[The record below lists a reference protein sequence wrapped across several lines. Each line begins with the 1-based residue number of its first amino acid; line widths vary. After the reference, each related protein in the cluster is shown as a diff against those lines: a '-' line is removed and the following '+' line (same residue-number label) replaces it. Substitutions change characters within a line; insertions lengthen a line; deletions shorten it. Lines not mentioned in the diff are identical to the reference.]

1 MHISGNI
8 YIYITRSY
16 QKKTIPASR
25 MASPTGIPAGGD
37 IFCNPE
43 PGTSSFWER
52 KKKKSAPEGALCIL
66 TSM

>member
-25 MASPTGIPAGGD
+25 MASPTDIPAASSSAATR
-37 IFCNPE
+37 NPE
-43 PGTSSFWER
+43 HLLSGREKR
-52 KKKKSAPEGALCIL
+52 KKVHPKVRYAS
-66 TSM
+66 

>member
-25 MASPTGIPAGGD
+25 MASPTGIPAAASSAATR
-37 IFCNPE
+37 NPE
-43 PGTSSFWER
+43 HLLSGREKR
-52 KKKKSAPEGALCIL
+52 KKVHPKVRYAS
-66 TSM
+66 